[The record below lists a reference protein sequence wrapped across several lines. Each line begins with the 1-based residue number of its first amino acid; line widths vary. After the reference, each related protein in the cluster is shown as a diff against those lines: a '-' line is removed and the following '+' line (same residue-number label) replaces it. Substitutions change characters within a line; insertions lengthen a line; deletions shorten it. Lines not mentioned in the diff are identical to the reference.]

1 MIAINDKV
9 YYRYRI
15 GMFNR
20 TKSGTVKAI
29 KNGLATLEIPYGSD
43 YNINV
48 NLLTKNKVQ

>member
-1 MIAINDKV
+1 MIKIGDKV
-9 YYRYRI
+9 YYRYVI

-20 TKSGTVKAI
+20 TRSGTVTEI
-29 KNGLATLEIPYGSD
+29 KDGIATLKIPYGNE